1 MAKWREEGG
10 GGREEECREAGEG
23 WAEEDKM
30 DGGVRVR
37 GNVKNV
43 SIQVE
48 EKDILT
54 GGVGE

>member
-1 MAKWREEGG
+1 
-10 GGREEECREAGEG
+10 
-23 WAEEDKM
+23 M